1 MVRKKWTAQTEVTD
15 SLLRLREKRKWQ
27 LGFRRYV
34 LERMPSEAYAPYFG
48 LDIETLRTWFE
59 LQFEEGLDWENFGK
73 AWQFEHIIPTSCFDY
88 SNEEDLRLCWSFIN
102 LRVERIDAEETG
114 GARMDLFSVK
124 NYFDTLYS
132 KTGLGICRKM
142 IEKIEAI
149 EAQHHKSNPALESF
163 ILENKSRFENIS
175 SLTNEEFNRLNQNN
189 TVEEL
194 LLEREILRKFG
205 SGQKP

>member
-1 MVRKKWTAQTEVTD
+1 
-15 SLLRLREKRKWQ
+15 
-27 LGFRRYV
+27 
-34 LERMPSEAYAPYFG
+34 
-48 LDIETLRTWFE
+48 
-59 LQFEEGLDWENFGK
+59 
-73 AWQFEHIIPTSCFDY
+73 
-88 SNEEDLRLCWSFIN
+88 
-102 LRVERIDAEETG
+102 
-114 GARMDLFSVK
+114 MDLFSVK
-124 NYFDTLYS
+124 TYFDTLFS

-142 IEKIEAI
+142 IEKIDAI
-149 EAQHHKSNPALESF
+149 EALHHKNNPALEGF

>member
-1 MVRKKWTAQTEVTD
+1 MARKKWTAQTEVTD
-15 SLLRLREKRKWQ
+15 TLLRLREKRKWQ

-59 LQFEEGLDWENFGK
+59 LQFEKGLDWDSFGK
-73 AWQFEHIIPTSCFDY
+73 VWQFEHIIPTSYFDY
-88 SNEEDLRLCWSFIN
+88 SNEEDLRLCWNFIN
-102 LRVERIDAEETG
+102 LRVERIDVEQ
-114 GARMDLFSVK
+114 GAGSRMDLFSIK
-124 NYFDTLYS
+124 AYFNILYT
-132 KTGLGICRKM
+132 KTGLSVCKKM
-142 IEKIEAI
+142 IDKIA
-149 EAQHHKSNPALESF
+149 ALETMGLITNPVLENF
-163 ILENKSRFENIS
+163 ILENKARLENIH

-205 SGQKP
+205 LGQKP